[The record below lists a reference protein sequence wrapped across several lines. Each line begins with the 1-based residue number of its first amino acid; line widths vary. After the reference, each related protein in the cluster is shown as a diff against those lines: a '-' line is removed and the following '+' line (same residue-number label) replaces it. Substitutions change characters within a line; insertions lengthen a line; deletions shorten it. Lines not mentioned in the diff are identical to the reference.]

1 MSYLV
6 VGPELLASAATD
18 LTRIEQAIGAANVAA
33 LPHTSELLA
42 AGADE
47 VSTAVAALFS
57 GHARV
62 YQAVSAQA
70 TAFHDRFVQAINGA
84 GVSYAGAE
92 AANVQQTLL
101 DAINAPVQTL
111 LGRPLIGDGVHGSA
125 PGQAGGP
132 GGLLYGNGGNGAA
145 GMTPGVAGGA
155 GGVAGLIG
163 LLIAVGEPSDVT

>member
-84 GVSYAGAE
+84 ECPMPAQRPPMCSKPCSMRSMHLFRHYWAG
-92 AANVQQTLL
+92 
-101 DAINAPVQTL
+101 P
-111 LGRPLIGDGVHGSA
+111 
-125 PGQAGGP
+125 
-132 GGLLYGNGGNGAA
+132 
-145 GMTPGVAGGA
+145 
-155 GGVAGLIG
+155 
-163 LLIAVGEPSDVT
+163 